1 MDGEIPRGG
10 LVMWLILFAVAVAAG
25 IVFSLAAIMLQQRSR
40 IHRLISGGSRR
51 SGQSDLLLY
60 RRMRLLD
67 LDPAGVACA
76 EPLSFWELEARCR
89 TCNNKERCACDLTN
103 NSRDWREYCPN
114 GLMLDLLRKSKTL
127 FRPAAP

>member
-1 MDGEIPRGG
+1 
-10 LVMWLILFAVAVAAG
+10 MWLIPFALSVAAA
-25 IVFSLAAIMLQQRSR
+25 IVFSLAAITLQPNSPTYHR
-40 IHRLISGGSRR
+40 IFGGNRR

-89 TCNNKERCACDLTN
+89 MCNTKERCACDLAD

-114 GLMLDLLRKSKTL
+114 GLMLDLLRTSKPH
-127 FRPAAP
+127 FRSVPH